1 MEMVLL
7 VFIYAFLTDLAT
19 GLGALPFFLFRN
31 LDKKIFGFFEALS
44 GGLMIGASYNLL
56 FEALNLNVL
65 LMIVGIMFGIL
76 LVVLTNNYLNDK
88 ELTLGN
94 IKGSSAR
101 RAIVFLFIMTAH
113 SAAEGISIG
122 VSFGGRENLGI
133 LTSIAIAIHNIPEGL
148 AISLYL
154 IAQGASPLL
163 CLFWSIFSSLPQPI
177 LAVPSYILVEL
188 FKPFLP
194 FGFGFAAGAMIY
206 LVVWDIIP
214 NTLKSISREAISI
227 SIMIGIVFMAILY
240 KILG

>member
-1 MEMVLL
+1 MEIVLL

-19 GLGALPFFLFRN
+19 GLGAVPFFFFRN
-31 LDKKIFGFFEALS
+31 LDNRILGFFEALS

-56 FEALNLNVL
+56 FEALNLNML
-65 LMIVGIMFGIL
+65 LMTIGIIFGIL
-76 LVVLTNNYLNDK
+76 LVILTNTYLNNK

-94 IKGSSAR
+94 IRGISAQ

-113 SAAEGISIG
+113 SIAEGLAIG

-154 IAQGASPLL
+154 IAQGASPLS

-177 LAVPSYILVEL
+177 LAVPSYVLVEI

-206 LVVWDIIP
+206 LVIWDIIP

-227 SIMIGIVFMAILY
+227 AIMIGIVFMAILY